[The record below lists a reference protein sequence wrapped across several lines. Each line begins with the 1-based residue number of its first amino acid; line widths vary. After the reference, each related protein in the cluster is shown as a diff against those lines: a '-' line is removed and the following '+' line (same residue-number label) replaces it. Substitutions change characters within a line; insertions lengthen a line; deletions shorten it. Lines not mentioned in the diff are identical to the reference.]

1 MIGVYTLQGDISQD
15 LEYLEHVYE
24 EARQIIGITDSFQGR
39 KDSTATS
46 GTAKEFAAAQS
57 AGRLESKRVMRNA
70 AYAALFEAMFKFKLA
85 YADEPRPVISTDVQG
100 ETVYGT
106 FNRYDFLRQDAAGD
120 WYWNDQFLFS
130 CDTSAPLAN
139 NREAMWQEAR
149 MNLQTGAFGDP
160 TSLETL
166 ILFWTRMEQLHYP
179 GAADTRTYLENQL
192 QRQQQMRQ
200 AQMQMAARQAASQQA
215 SAAVQQAMQGASG
228 GQMGGGV
235 M

>member
-1 MIGVYTLQGDISQD
+1 
-15 LEYLEHVYE
+15 
-24 EARQIIGITDSFQGR
+24 
-39 KDSTATS
+39 
-46 GTAKEFAAAQS
+46 
-57 AGRLESKRVMRNA
+57 
-70 AYAALFEAMFKFKLA
+70 
-85 YADEPRPVISTDVQG
+85 
-100 ETVYGT
+100 
-106 FNRYDFLRQDAAGD
+106 
-120 WYWNDQFLFS
+120 
-130 CDTSAPLAN
+130 
-139 NREAMWQEAR
+139 